1 MNKFIGKVVRFFIK
15 TFSGTGLEQELNTG
29 AEGTLTVPEIIPICR
44 KVAADSA
51 VLLKNDGVLP
61 IGDSRTVALFGRAS
75 FDYFTVGYGS
85 GGDVVAPYKVN
96 LAEGLKNAGVKLEET
111 LLKKYDDWRADP
123 KNKPDEGF
131 WGHWPMSFPEMPLS
145 DEDIAVAANN
155 ADVAV
160 VTVGRAAG
168 EDRENVLEPGSFY
181 LTEDERKILAAV
193 TKAFDKVAVVLD
205 CGNIIDLS
213 WIKEYNPG
221 AVLFAWQGGME
232 SGNALADVLTGAV
245 NPSGKMPSA
254 VAYSYEDYPSSA
266 DFGGADRNNYVED
279 IYVGYRYFETFC
291 PEKVMY
297 PFGFGLS
304 YTDFEYSAELKLSG
318 TIVCG
323 AVTVKNVGE
332 RTGKAVAQIYLQ
344 KPCGKLGAAARELIG
359 FFKREIAAGE
369 TVTENVSVDLKEFAS
384 FDDAGATGHP
394 SSYVL
399 EEGVYSV
406 YVGGDSRSAEKV
418 ASFDLP
424 FTEVKHVS
432 EALPVP
438 ESSAFKRIKNVDGKV
453 TWEQAPTA
461 KRNLK
466 ERILGNL
473 PAETTSD
480 CPVDD
485 FSKVRSGEASLDDFV
500 AGLTI
505 DELRTLAHGQGKM
518 NSALGAA
525 GNAGAFCGVSDSL
538 IKKGVKPVITTDGP
552 AGIRLR
558 RVTALIPCG
567 TALAATFDTDSVTR
581 LYDLIG
587 KEMVAVGSDLLLAP
601 GMNIHRNVLCGR
613 NFEYYSEDPLLA
625 GLTAAATVNGVQANG
640 VGACPKHFAVNSQ
653 EYRRKFTDSVV
664 SPRALREIYLKAFEV
679 MIRHCSPKAIMT
691 AYNKINGTY
700 CYYNYDLA
708 TVILRNEW
716 GFKGTLI
723 TDWWAE
729 PGESKEFPGV
739 KNSALRVRAGV
750 NVLMPGEINRV
761 FQTPNAD
768 KIRSSMRVPNG
779 LTLGELQRNAKYVL
793 SFHLNNG
800 KK

>member
-15 TFSGTGLEQELNTG
+15 TFSGTGLEQELNAG

-61 IGDSRTVALFGRAS
+61 ISDIQTVALFGRAS

-145 DEDIAVAANN
+145 DEDIAVAASN

-168 EDRENVLEPGSFY
+168 EDRENVLKPGSFY

-323 AVTVKNVGE
+323 AVTVKNVGK

-453 TWEQAPTA
+453 TWEQVPTA
-461 KRNLK
+461 KRDLK

-567 TALAATFDTDSVTR
+567 TALAATFDTDS
-581 LYDLIG
+581 
-587 KEMVAVGSDLLLAP
+587 
-601 GMNIHRNVLCGR
+601 
-613 NFEYYSEDPLLA
+613 
-625 GLTAAATVNGVQANG
+625 VQANG

-750 NVLMPGEINRV
+750 NVLMPGEIKRV